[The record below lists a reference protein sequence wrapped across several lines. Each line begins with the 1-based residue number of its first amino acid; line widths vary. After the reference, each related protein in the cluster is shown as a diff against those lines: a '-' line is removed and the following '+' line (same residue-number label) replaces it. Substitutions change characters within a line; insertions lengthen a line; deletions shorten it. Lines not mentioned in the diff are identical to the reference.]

1 MPGIAFERG
10 ERVALYTVER
20 DDATVFQRG
29 RNHPDLRGPLGLAGP
44 TNAAQVAST
53 VEDWVEREDSA
64 NLLVCLSADEAN
76 ADGGTAT
83 GENVTRTAG
92 NANPTPIGAV
102 NAWDL
107 DRPHGQLSYWLFPD
121 YHGEGYA
128 TEAMTLFLDHLFD
141 AREIRGVEARV
152 FSHNDASAALL
163 DRLGFVREGRLRE
176 RNFVDGAYRDELVF
190 GLLREEW
197 VEGSDRA

>member
-1 MPGIAFERG
+1 MPGVAFERG

-29 RNHPDLRGPLGLAGP
+29 RNHPDLRGPLGLADP
-44 TNAAQVAST
+44 TNAAQVVDT
-53 VEDWVEREDSA
+53 VEDWVERDDSA
-64 NLLVCLSADEAN
+64 NLLVCLPPDESNPEA
-76 ADGGTAT
+76 ATAMGAGG
-83 GENVTRTAG
+83 G
-92 NANPTPIGAV
+92 PTPVGAV

-107 DRPHGQLSYWLFPD
+107 DRPHGQLSYWLFPA
-121 YHGEGYA
+121 YQGEGYA
-128 TEAMTLFLDHLFD
+128 TEATTLFLDYLFD

-163 DRLGFVREGRLRE
+163 DRLGFTREGRLRE

-197 VEGSDRA
+197 VGNE

>member
-1 MPGIAFERG
+1 MPGITFVRG

-29 RNHPDLRGPLGLAGP
+29 RNHPDLRGPLGLADP
-44 TNAAQVAST
+44 TNAAQVADT
-53 VEDWVEREDSA
+53 VEEWVEREDSA
-64 NLLVCLSADEAN
+64 NLLVCLP
-76 ADGGTAT
+76 ADGAAGDATAT
-83 GENVTRTAG
+83 GADPD
-92 NANPTPIGAV
+92 PTPIGAV

-107 DRPHGQLSYWLFPD
+107 DRPHGQLSYWLFPE

-128 TEAMTLFLDHLFD
+128 TEAMGLFLDHLFD